1 MESQLYKI
9 IPGSQVFICS
19 TITPNILAS
28 IKQPELA
35 TFGSMVYNLESIFGC
50 GFARGTPVEMRIR
63 NYTPLFLEAARRC
76 EKTKTAATNE
86 INFCKEVF
94 TLLGIID
101 DVNTMHEEEKKAAT
115 LKEKKFDSK
124 GFYSDYLAK
133 YLIENIDNEAVKH
146 IIERFNTG
154 ETKIIC
160 DKLKSLKQSCTP
172 VVDLAKNYTSRI
184 SEIVREKLEM
194 QFQEKNQ
201 DSFVRDKILAL
212 LEEST
217 IAVKLKEK
225 ITNFAKGNSYTNV
238 VYEGEKPTPQMDA
251 LAEDAHRNDGIAILR
266 ILTGNDGLK
275 DTYIQPDDYIIK
287 TNKKMC
293 EWLAKN
299 IPYLQYKNQEDLMHL
314 SNFLYCSEYGYNE
327 NYNTAKAFRVA
338 DLKKKFEGKNI
349 VKGGAP
355 IELAIENAI
364 EKDFVKNKKKFFS
377 QQQPE
382 QVDQRNKENFF
393 PESKKDFERMNRN
406 LKHFLEI
413 LESDSGFKTT
423 KDYTLIHDCELG
435 DANAVLLFRY
445 LQKMNPQ
452 NKFRIIMQ
460 VSNKYKAQVESKD
473 NASFFYHQLVV
484 DNSHDQYNINNLIC
498 GDGNFENSLSKHA
511 NGKLAFLNEG
521 FYSTIIPKFF
531 PDIMTEDANKF
542 EEEVADEAAEAIYTT
557 PIGKNYIGGKNKRHT
572 KRRRHTKKRRHTKRR
587 RYTKRRKHTKK
598 Y

>member
-115 LKEKKFDSK
+115 LKEEKFDTK
-124 GFYSDYLAK
+124 DFYSKYLAK

-146 IIERFNTG
+146 IIERFNTD

-184 SEIVREKLEM
+184 SEIVREKLQM

-201 DSFVRDKILAL
+201 DSFVHDKILEL
-212 LEEST
+212 LEASNIDVE
-217 IAVKLKEK
+217 LKEK
-225 ITNFAKGNSYTNV
+225 IRKFANGDFYTEVSKN
-238 VYEGEKPTPQMDA
+238 
-251 LAEDAHRNDGIAILR
+251 AEDPKASEVVAAAEYAHRQKGIEILR

-275 DTYIQPDDYIIK
+275 DTYIEPTDYNSETYI
-287 TNKKMC
+287 KMC
-293 EWLAKN
+293 EWIAKN

-314 SNFLYCSEYGYNE
+314 SNFLYCSEYGYKE
-327 NYNTAKAFRVA
+327 NYNTEKEYRVA
-338 DLKKKFEGKNI
+338 DLKQKFEGKKI
-349 VKGGAP
+349 VKGGAQ
-355 IELAIENAI
+355 INIDIN
-364 EKDFVKNKKKFFS
+364 KGFVDNKKKFFS

-382 QVDQRNKENFF
+382 KRNKENFF
-393 PESKKDFERMNRN
+393 PENKKDFERMNKN
-406 LKHFLEI
+406 LIEFSEI
-413 LESDSGFKTT
+413 LKSDKGFKTT